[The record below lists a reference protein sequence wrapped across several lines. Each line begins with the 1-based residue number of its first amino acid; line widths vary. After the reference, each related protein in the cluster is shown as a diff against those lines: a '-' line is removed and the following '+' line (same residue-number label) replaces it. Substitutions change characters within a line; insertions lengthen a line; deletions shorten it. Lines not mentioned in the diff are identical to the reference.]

1 LALKMRVSWLR
12 RAITQCCS
20 SAFQP

>member
-1 LALKMRVSWLR
+1 LALKMRLSWLR
-12 RAITQCCS
+12 QAITQCCS